1 MSKGSSFFTFVA
13 GVAAGA
19 ALMVLARTE
28 KGRSV
33 VSRIEKAGGKVLDAG
48 CEAIVSGINAIE
60 EIMDEK
66 EECLE
71 EEESL
76 EEESLDEEE

>member
-1 MSKGSSFFTFVA
+1 
-13 GVAAGA
+13 
-19 ALMVLARTE
+19 MVLARTD

-33 VSRIEKAGGKVLDAG
+33 ISKIEKAGGKVLDAG

-66 EECLE
+66 DVIFEEDQIR
-71 EEESL
+71 EEESIP
-76 EEESLDEEE
+76 EEQL